1 MSDSEKHAA
10 GHVWRHCHALA
21 LSRTHGD
28 TYSQA
33 YNEAGVHIG
42 APVYRQGEGSH
53 TYLTDLAYLL
63 QLLLSEPVLTNDHL
77 FDRFTSSQPLTLAV
91 MQSYLSS
98 DRGRWVLLWLWLA
111 EGIGGAL
118 CSARRRTQKIVALQ
132 GAESRSAPSSVS
144 PADDERD
151 LGHKFKKWLASA
163 ANGSIFY
170 TV

>member
-111 EGIGGAL
+111 EGIGGGRSAL
-118 CSARRRTQKIVALQ
+118 LGAGRRR
-132 GAESRSAPSSVS
+132 
-144 PADDERD
+144 
-151 LGHKFKKWLASA
+151 
-163 ANGSIFY
+163 
-170 TV
+170 